1 MKNILI
7 LCTGNSCRSQIAHG
21 YFKKAFKN
29 IANIYSAGIETHG
42 LNINAVN
49 TMKRDGIDISSF
61 TSNSINEYRQI
72 NFDFIITVCDNA
84 NENCPIFYS
93 KNSKRIH
100 KNFSDPSKVKNSKNI
115 DKDFDFCR
123 DKIKIFTADFKK
135 KYFNLSNY

>member
-72 NFDFIITVCDNA
+72 NFDFIITVCDHA